1 MSHVISEDVSK
12 MSSAANAHKHA
23 RYKNQGMDVQEMRR
37 IREEEG
43 IQLRKQK
50 REQQLFK
57 RRNVGAENANVQ
69 VIKKIFHLH

>member
-1 MSHVISEDVSK
+1 

-43 IQLRKQK
+43 IQLR
-50 REQQLFK
+50 
-57 RRNVGAENANVQ
+57 
-69 VIKKIFHLH
+69 

>member
-1 MSHVISEDVSK
+1 MDPDHCLWETLLNKFLLV
-12 MSSAANAHKHA
+12 
-23 RYKNQGMDVQEMRR
+23 QGMDVQEMRR

-57 RRNVGAENANVQ
+57 RRNVGTENVQ
-69 VIKKIFHLH
+69 V